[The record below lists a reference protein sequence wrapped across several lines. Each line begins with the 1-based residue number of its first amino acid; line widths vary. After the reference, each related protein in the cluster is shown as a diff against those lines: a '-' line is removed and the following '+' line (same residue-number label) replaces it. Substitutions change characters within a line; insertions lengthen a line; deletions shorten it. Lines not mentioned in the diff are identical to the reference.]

1 MTSPTLNRILHV
13 EDEPDIQEIAR
24 VSLETVGGFTVAT
37 CSSGREALDRAE
49 EFEPDLLLLDV
60 MMPDMD
66 GPTTLGE
73 LRKLPG
79 FGSTPTIF
87 MTAKVQAHEIEDALR
102 SVAAAR
108 SMNDCRVAI
117 GNLQALSHKMVGAA
131 GTFGF
136 APISDAA
143 REVEEFCS
151 PLLEVVEPP
160 GEEARRRIDSLV
172 DALGRVVADGLAAQ
186 GGEKSERGSDV

>member
-1 MTSPTLNRILHV
+1 MTETLERILYV

-108 SMNDCRVAI
+108 SMNGRAYPQHQR
-117 GNLQALSHKMVGAA
+117 L
-131 GTFGF
+131 GTR
-136 APISDAA
+136 PMKNSNAA
-143 REVEEFCS
+143 RRSQRHSSSTSRSSTLCS
-151 PLLEVVEPP
+151 
-160 GEEARRRIDSLV
+160 G
-172 DALGRVVADGLAAQ
+172 
-186 GGEKSERGSDV
+186 

>member
-24 VSLETVGGFTVAT
+24 VSLETVGRFTVAT

-49 EFEPDLLLLDV
+49 SFEPDLLLLDV

-79 FGSTPTIF
+79 IENTPTVF
-87 MTAKVQAHEIEDALR
+87 MTAKVQAHEIERFKELG
-102 SVAAAR
+102 
-108 SMNDCRVAI
+108 AI
-117 GNLQALSHKMVGAA
+117 DVITKPFDPM
-131 GTFGF
+131 
-136 APISDAA
+136 
-143 REVEEFCS
+143 
-151 PLLEVVEPP
+151 
-160 GEEARRRIDSLV
+160 SL
-172 DALGRVVADGLAAQ
+172 ADQVRAIWEQHHG
-186 GGEKSERGSDV
+186 

>member
-79 FGSTPTIF
+79 FERTPTIF
-87 MTAKVQAHEIEDALR
+87 MTAKVQAHEIER
-102 SVAAAR
+102 F
-108 SMNDCRVAI
+108 
-117 GNLQALSHKMVGAA
+117 K
-131 GTFGF
+131 
-136 APISDAA
+136 
-143 REVEEFCS
+143 
-151 PLLEVVEPP
+151 
-160 GEEARRRIDSLV
+160 
-172 DALGRVVADGLAAQ
+172 ALGAIDVITKPFDPMTLADQVRAIWAQ
-186 GGEKSERGSDV
+186 FCDR